1 MTGRVGRSPPEASPG
16 TENNETKL
24 LILLLLLK
32 LLILLLLLK
41 LLILGKRINQAAQ
54 IVRKHLICLPKNF
67 VQRNCKNNND
77 MTMRT

>member
-32 LLILLLLLK
+32 LLIL
-41 LLILGKRINQAAQ
+41 GKRINQAAQ
-54 IVRKHLICLPKNF
+54 IVRKHLLCLPKNF

-77 MTMRT
+77 MTMTT

>member
-32 LLILLLLLK
+32 LLIL
-41 LLILGKRINQAAQ
+41 GKRINQAAQ
-54 IVRKHLICLPKNF
+54 IVRKHLLCLPKNF

-77 MTMRT
+77 MTMKT

>member
-16 TENNETKL
+16 TENNET
-24 LILLLLLK
+24 
-32 LLILLLLLK
+32 K

-77 MTMRT
+77 MTMTT

>member
-32 LLILLLLLK
+32 LLIL
-41 LLILGKRINQAAQ
+41 GKRINQAAQ
-54 IVRKHLICLPKNF
+54 IVRKHLICQPKNF

>member
-16 TENNETKL
+16 TEKNET
-24 LILLLLLK
+24 K

>member
-32 LLILLLLLK
+32 LLIL
-41 LLILGKRINQAAQ
+41 GKRINQAAQ
-54 IVRKHLICLPKNF
+54 IGRKHLICLPKNF

-77 MTMRT
+77 MTMTT

>member
-16 TENNETKL
+16 TENNET
-24 LILLLLLK
+24 K

>member
-16 TENNETKL
+16 TENNET
-24 LILLLLLK
+24 K

-77 MTMRT
+77 MMTT

>member
-16 TENNETKL
+16 TENNET
-24 LILLLLLK
+24 K

-77 MTMRT
+77 MTMTT